1 MNRRATSSFLFLIVP
16 AIALAAGCAD
26 LRPAPPLAAPAP
38 KGAGVLPPPPPAA
51 AAAARSARPGLPAEG
66 FADLVARVAPAVVEI
81 AVAKDAAPA
90 GDGRVPMGPF
100 GPYMPA
106 PYGRPAPRAPIER
119 GEGSGVI
126 VTADG
131 YILTNAHVV
140 DGARDVHV
148 RLSDRRELAA
158 RVVGADPKTDLAVIK
173 VDATGLPA
181 ARLADSTSVRVGD
194 YALAI
199 GNPFGLGQTVTLG
212 IVSAVGR
219 GGMGIADYEDFIQ
232 TDAAI
237 NPGNSGGALIDTA
250 GDVIGINTAILS
262 HGVTPGNEGV
272 AFAVPSSLARSIME
286 QIIAHGHVTRGWL
299 GVAIRDVKPG
309 EAESLGLGAG
319 AGAYVNEVTP
329 DSPAAAAGLK
339 KGDVVLEVD
348 GRPIADS
355 RSLRLL
361 VAATAP
367 GTRAALS
374 IWRGGKR
381 VAATPALGEL
391 AEGPRRVGDRPGG
404 GFGPFAGPD
413 DGGSSFGYGPFGAP
427 DDGAGGGDSAGRGD
441 GARGD
446 ARTRQ

>member
-1 MNRRATSSFLFLIVP
+1 MSMKRRGNIIHFLLAGAV
-16 AIALAAGCAD
+16 ALGAGCAD

-38 KGAGVLPPPPPAA
+38 AGAAAAAGVLPPAPPAA
-51 AAAARSARPGLPAEG
+51 PGARAARPGLPAEG

-90 GDGRVPMGPF
+90 GDGRMPMGPF

-106 PYGRPAPRAPIER
+106 PYGRPAPRAPVER
-119 GEGSGVI
+119 GEGSGVL

-140 DGARDVHV
+140 DGAREVHV
-148 RLSDRRELAA
+148 RLSDRREMRA

-181 ARLADSTSVRVGD
+181 ARLADSTAVRVGD

-309 EAESLGLGAG
+309 EAESLGLAAS

-348 GRPIADS
+348 GRPIPDS
-355 RSLRLL
+355 RTLRLT

-391 AEGPRRVGDRPGG
+391 AEGPGRDAVGRPDGR
-404 GFGPFAGPD
+404 GF
-413 DGGSSFGYGPFGAP
+413 GPFGAP
-427 DDGAGGGDSAGRGD
+427 DGDDGAGRGD
-441 GARGD
+441 DGAGGD